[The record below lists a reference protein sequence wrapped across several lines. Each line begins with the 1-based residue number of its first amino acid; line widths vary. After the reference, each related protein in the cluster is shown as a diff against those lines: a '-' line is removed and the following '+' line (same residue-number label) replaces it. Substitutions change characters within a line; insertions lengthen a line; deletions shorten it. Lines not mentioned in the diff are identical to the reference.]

1 MINLLTAPTHI
12 SPFPA
17 PTVKRS
23 RSMPRKRHALFTPL
37 LILAATVVATVVA
50 AMVDGRTAYA
60 QGAGTGSAD
69 GFVTDQGGN
78 PLRGVKI
85 VAQSR
90 TLIGK
95 GRTTYTSAEGTFHMG
110 GLTPGKYTF
119 TATSPGLETVVQENI
134 ELGIASP
141 AEINVMMQVKTA
153 EQRVVIVE
161 KRQPVISTTKAAVQ
175 QNYDQQLIEAI
186 PFRDTVNQFRDIV
199 HSAPGSINLRVR
211 GASATQTAFLEDG
224 FEIRD
229 IFPPIRS
236 AQAFEVQT
244 SAYGADAP
252 TWSGGVSNMVTRSG
266 SNDFEFQFQALTV
279 GSWGELFKDNLDTNA
294 GINRWMVNPT
304 ISGPIIKDK
313 LWYHL
318 NIEVTETTT
327 PIPRDLTLTLPEQ
340 TPQFSVFPKVVG
352 KVSWQ
357 VTPRNKIELLFN
369 GDTPYIQNNRLTPGV
384 ADSAN
389 QDRLAQRYFAGATWE
404 SLLTNNL
411 LFRSQAG
418 WIAFFEEIQ
427 PAICRTLDAATC
439 LNASNTRQT
448 APQVLETGNSPVHT
462 IRNQQSLQFI
472 NTLEYFLSTAHFGE
486 HKLRLR
492 DFVLVDRDIR
502 STVTPSNF
510 NYETVAG
517 VPTFRTE
524 FFANDPRL
532 APGQYGW
539 FRGTT
544 RQQRH
549 VLTLSD
555 TAKFARRV
563 TAIAAMSLVQAR
575 GSNSTGTFPYSANT
589 WAPALSLVWDI
600 TGDGKNILRSSGSVY
615 VDVDLTNISRFAI
628 GTQVTQRCAASG
640 SPTMPVYDTNCQYAG
655 GASSSTIGNLQTPK
669 TYEATLGGA
678 REVIPG
684 TALSLDFVYRKFVN
698 QYEDY
703 ETNRIWNASG
713 SSILGTVNG
722 QPNTVLNLDTLG
734 GAQRTWKGAT
744 LALSKK
750 GGALIMEGSYTLAKL
765 EGTVLDGFQNAYG
778 TIPAQDALYLN
789 GVLDDDH
796 RHEIKLV
803 ADWLIQPWLS
813 AGIRYNYY
821 SGLPRKRLFYNSA
834 TGTYSILRAPNGIDP
849 GADRNSPLDDFII
862 RTPDQQDFNL
872 QVRMQLL
879 PLIGHDLS
887 FIVQVLNV
895 LALRTPLTFN
905 NNDGAAYGTVLT
917 RMDPFRIRVGI
928 DYAWGG
934 GDRRAQRIRES
945 GGSM

>member
-1 MINLLTAPTHI
+1 MPRERHLLFTLLLTVA
-12 SPFPA
+12 SP
-17 PTVKRS
+17 
-23 RSMPRKRHALFTPL
+23 
-37 LILAATVVATVVA
+37 VVATVVTT
-50 AMVDGRTAYA
+50 MVDERTAYA

-69 GFVTDQGGN
+69 GFVTDQAGN

-85 VAQSR
+85 LAESS

-95 GRTTYTSAEGTFHMG
+95 GRSTYTSAEGTFHLG
-110 GLTPGKYTF
+110 GLTPGKYKF
-119 TATSPGLETVVQENI
+119 TATSPGLQTVVQDNI
-134 ELGIASP
+134 EIGISSP
-141 AEINVMMQVKTA
+141 ADVNVMMEVKTA
-153 EQRVVIVE
+153 EERVVVVE
-161 KRQPVISTTKAAVQ
+161 KRQPVISTTKATVQ
-175 QNYDQQLIEAI
+175 QSYDMELIEAV

-199 HSAPGSINLRVR
+199 LSAPGVINLRVR

-229 IFPPIRS
+229 IFPPVRS
-236 AQAFEVQT
+236 AQAFEVLT
-244 SAYGADAP
+244 AAYGADAP

-266 SNDFEFQFQALTV
+266 SNEFELQFQALTV
-279 GSWGELFKDNLDTNA
+279 GSWGELFKDNIDPSA

-327 PIPRDLTLTLPEQ
+327 PLTRDPTLSLPEQ

-352 KVSWQ
+352 KLSWQ
-357 VTPRNKIELLFN
+357 VTPRNKVDLLFN
-369 GDTPYIQNNRLTPGV
+369 GDTPYYQNFRLTPGV

-389 QDRLAQRYFAGATWE
+389 QDRLAQRYLAGLTWE
-404 SLLTNNL
+404 SLLTDKL
-411 LFRSQAG
+411 LFRSQVG
-418 WIAFFEEIQ
+418 WVAFFEEVK
-427 PAICRTLDAATC
+427 PAICRTQGADVCETAT
-439 LNASNTRQT
+439 NTRQT
-448 APQVLETGNSPVHT
+448 APQVLEAGNSPVRT

-472 NTLEYFLSTAHFGE
+472 NSLEYFLSTAHVGD

-492 DFVLVDRDIR
+492 SFVLVDRDIR
-502 STVTPSNF
+502 STRTPGDF

-532 APGQYGW
+532 ATAQHGW

-555 TAKFARRV
+555 TAKFARRL

-575 GSNSTGTFPYSANT
+575 GSNSTGTFPYSATT
-589 WAPALSLVWDI
+589 WAPALSLVWDV
-600 TGDGKNILRSSGSVY
+600 TGNAKNILRTSGSVY

-628 GTQVTQRCAASG
+628 GTQVNQRCAASG

-655 GASSSTIGNLQTPK
+655 GASSSTIGDLKVPK
-669 TYEATLGGA
+669 TYEATIGGA
-678 REVIPG
+678 RELTKG
-684 TALSLDFVYRKFVN
+684 TALSLDFIYRKFVN

-703 ETNRIWNASG
+703 ETNRIWNESG
-713 SSILGTVNG
+713 SAILGTVNG
-722 QPNTVLNLDTLG
+722 QPSTVLNLDTLG
-734 GAQRTWKGAT
+734 GAQRRWMGAT
-744 LALSKK
+744 LALSKTE
-750 GGALIMEGSYTLAKL
+750 GTLLMEASYTLSRL
-765 EGTVLDGFQNAYG
+765 DGTVLDGFQNAYG
-778 TIPAQDALYLN
+778 TIPAQDQLFLN
-789 GVLDDDH
+789 GYLDDDH
-796 RHEIKLV
+796 RHEVKVV
-803 ADWLIQPWLS
+803 ADWVIQPWLS
-813 AGIRYNYY
+813 AGVRYTYY
-821 SGLPRKRLFYNSA
+821 SGLPRKRLFFNNTTGSYN
-834 TGTYSILRAPNGIDP
+834 ILRAPNGYDP
-849 GADRNSPLDDFII
+849 GVDRNNPADDFII
-862 RTPDQQDFNL
+862 RTPDQQDFNV

-879 PLIGHDLS
+879 PFIGHDVS

-917 RMDPFRIRVGI
+917 RMEPFRIRVGI
-928 DYAWGG
+928 DYAFGG
-934 GDRRAQRIRES
+934 GDRRAQRMRET

>member
-1 MINLLTAPTHI
+1 
-12 SPFPA
+12 
-17 PTVKRS
+17 
-23 RSMPRKRHALFTPL
+23 
-37 LILAATVVATVVA
+37 
-50 AMVDGRTAYA
+50 
-60 QGAGTGSAD
+60 
-69 GFVTDQGGN
+69 
-78 PLRGVKI
+78 
-85 VAQSR
+85 
-90 TLIGK
+90 
-95 GRTTYTSAEGTFHMG
+95 
-110 GLTPGKYTF
+110 
-119 TATSPGLETVVQENI
+119 
-134 ELGIASP
+134 
-141 AEINVMMQVKTA
+141 MMEVKTA
-153 EQRVVIVE
+153 EQRVVVVE

-175 QNYDQQLIEAI
+175 QNYDQQLIEAV

-211 GASATQTAFLEDG
+211 GAAATQTAFLEDG

-266 SNDFEFQFQALTV
+266 SNEFEFQFQALTV
-279 GSWGELFKDNLDTNA
+279 GSWGELFKDNLDPNA

-304 ISGPIIKDK
+304 LSGPIIKDK

-352 KVSWQ
+352 KLSWQ
-357 VTPRNKIELLFN
+357 VTPRNKIDLLFN
-369 GDTPYIQNNRLTPGV
+369 GDTPYIQNNRLTASV

-389 QDRLAQRYFAGATWE
+389 QDRLAQRYLAGVTWE

-411 LFRSQAG
+411 LFRSQAA
-418 WIAFFEEIQ
+418 WVAFFEEIE
-427 PAICRTLDAATC
+427 PAICRTQGAAAC
-439 LNASNTRQT
+439 LSASNTRQT
-448 APQVLETGNSPVHT
+448 APQVLETGNSPIHT

-492 DFVLVDRDIR
+492 NFVLVDRDIR
-502 STVTPSNF
+502 STITPSNF

-532 APGQYGW
+532 AAAQYGW

-563 TAIAAMSLVQAR
+563 TAIAAMSMVQAR
-575 GSNSTGTFPYSANT
+575 GSNSAGTFPYSAT
-589 WAPALSLVWDI
+589 TFAPALSLVWDV

-615 VDVDLTNISRFAI
+615 VDVDLTNLSRFAI
-628 GTQVTQRCAASG
+628 GTQVNQRCAASG

-655 GASSSTIGNLQTPK
+655 GASSSTIGEPEDAQDLRGDARRCARADPGHRSLAGFRLPQVRQPVRGLRDQPHLERVRVRHPR
-669 TYEATLGGA
+669 YRQRPAQHGA
-678 REVIPG
+678 EPG
-684 TALSLDFVYRKFVN
+684 HPGRRPADL
-698 QYEDY
+698 
-703 ETNRIWNASG
+703 
-713 SSILGTVNG
+713 
-722 QPNTVLNLDTLG
+722 
-734 GAQRTWKGAT
+734 
-744 LALSKK
+744 
-750 GGALIMEGSYTLAKL
+750 EGSDPGVVQ
-765 EGTVLDGFQNAYG
+765 EGGRADNGRVVHAGQAAGHSARRLPERVRHHPGPGSLF
-778 TIPAQDALYLN
+778 LN

-796 RHEIKLV
+796 RHEIKVV
-803 ADWLIQPWLS
+803 ADWQIQPWLS

-821 SGLPRKRLFYNSA
+821 SGLPRKRLFFNNV
-834 TGTYSILRAPNGIDP
+834 TGTYNILRAPNGIDP
-849 GADRNSPLDDFII
+849 GVDRNSPLDDFII
-862 RTPDQQDFNL
+862 RTPDQQDFNV

-879 PLIGHDLS
+879 PLIGH
-887 FIVQVLNV
+887 NV
-895 LALRTPLTFN
+895 SIIRPGLERP
-905 NNDGAAYGTVLT
+905 GAAHAADLQQQRRRCLRDRFDPHGAIPYSCGHRLRLGRPRSKGPANEGIGRLDVTT
-917 RMDPFRIRVGI
+917 RTDPAPDASRCNLHRGQARCDCRSSHTHVHLVPARGSR
-928 DYAWGG
+928 AGHC
-934 GDRRAQRIRES
+934 RRRHRLQRGARAATAAE
-945 GGSM
+945 GQRPLPQR